1 MTKCLI
7 IEDEVSASNHLKS
20 LLLKLDSSIEILAVI
35 DSVKSGIQWFESNLH
50 PDLIFSDIQIADG
63 LSFTL
68 FDQIHTQSPIIF
80 TTAYDEYAIQA
91 FKLNSIDY
99 LLKPIDP
106 EMLKFSYAKYT
117 SQQLFSGQKIL
128 ELIKRDSQNKKTFR
142 RSFLVNFQDKLIPVL
157 VDSIAYFFISD
168 GIVYAQLSTRE
179 QFPIDL
185 KMDDIMEQLDS
196 SLFFRANR
204 QFIIAKNSIKEII
217 LYFNSR
223 ILLKMHIPST
233 EDVIISREKV
243 TLFKKWFEE
252 V

>member
-1 MTKCLI
+1 
-7 IEDEVSASNHLKS
+7 
-20 LLLKLDSSIEILAVI
+20 
-35 DSVKSGIQWFESNLH
+35 
-50 PDLIFSDIQIADG
+50 
-63 LSFTL
+63 
-68 FDQIHTQSPIIF
+68 
-80 TTAYDEYAIQA
+80 
-91 FKLNSIDY
+91 
-99 LLKPIDP
+99 
-106 EMLKFSYAKYT
+106 
-117 SQQLFSGQKIL
+117 
-128 ELIKRDSQNKKTFR
+128 
-142 RSFLVNFQDKLIPVL
+142 L

-185 KMDDIMEQLDS
+185 KMDEIIEQLDP

-223 ILLKMHIPST
+223 ILLKMHIPSS

-252 V
+252 I

>member
-7 IEDEVSASNHLKS
+7 IEDEVSASNHLKT
-20 LLLKLDSSIEILAVI
+20 LLLKLDSCIEILAII
-35 DSVKSGIQWFESNLH
+35 DSVKSGIQWFECNQH

-63 LSFTL
+63 LSFSL
-68 FDQIHTQSPIIF
+68 FDQIHTQAPIIF

-99 LLKPIDP
+99 ILKPIDP
-106 EMLKFSYAKYT
+106 EILKFSYAKYT
-117 SQQLFSGQKIL
+117 TQQLFSGQKIL
-128 ELIKRDSQNKKTFR
+128 ELIKRESQIKKTFR

-157 VDSIAYFFISD
+157 VESIAYFFISE

-185 KMDDIMEQLDS
+185 KMDDIMEQLDP

-223 ILLKMHIPST
+223 ILLKMHIPSS
-233 EDVIISREKV
+233 EDIIISREKV

-252 V
+252 I

>member
-20 LLLKLDSSIEILAVI
+20 LLLKLDKNIEISAVI
-35 DSVKSGIQWFESNLH
+35 DSVKSGIQWFESNQH

-68 FDQIHTQSPIIF
+68 FDQVHTQSPIIF

-106 EMLKFSYAKYT
+106 EMLRFSYSKYV
-117 SQQLFSGQKIL
+117 SRQLFSGQKIL
-128 ELIKRDSQNKKTFR
+128 ELIKNESHNKKTFR
-142 RSFLVNFQDKLIPVL
+142 RSFLVSFQDRLIPVL
-157 VDSIAYFFISD
+157 VDSISYIFILD

-179 QFPIDL
+179 QFPIEL
-185 KMDDIMEQLDS
+185 KMDEIMEQLDPNV
-196 SLFFRANR
+196 FFRANR
-204 QFIIAKNSIKEII
+204 QFIISKSSIKEII

-223 ILLKMHIPST
+223 LLLKMHIPAN
-233 EDVIISREKV
+233 EEVVISKEKV
-243 TLFKKWFEE
+243 NLFKKWFEE